1 MFFQRKNKSELI
13 FLKSINCN
21 GEDSAKI
28 QINGEKVGFAM
39 WLLSKLGLVDI
50 SYTLSAMDDKIK
62 VKSGKSLTVLP
73 IKELHDLNGGFKSM
87 KLILFLAGLVATLGV
102 IFSLQ
107 ILFLD
112 GFGNFILALLATL
125 AISGLLFWIYTVSG
139 RLYIEFNTF
148 NGITYT
154 LYLQGGAGTLQGGEK
169 VTYETMQELVN
180 SFVELAG
187 NNSKYYN

>member
-13 FLKSINCN
+13 LLKSINRN
-21 GEDSAKI
+21 GADDSKI

-39 WLLSKLGLVDI
+39 WLLSKMGLVDI
-50 SYTLSAMDDKIK
+50 SYTLSAIDDKIK

-107 ILFLD
+107 VLFSD
-112 GFGNFILALLATL
+112 GFGNFMLALLATL
-125 AISGLLFWIYTVSG
+125 GISGLLFWIYTVSG
-139 RLYIEFNTF
+139 RLYIEFNTCLL
-148 NGITYT
+148 YT
-154 LYLQGGAGTLQGGEK
+154 SDAADE
-169 VTYETMQELVN
+169 
-180 SFVELAG
+180 
-187 NNSKYYN
+187 